1 MSKKDY
7 ERIAR
12 ALRIW
17 RPSEPTEQRLYLSI
31 VYQIA
36 GELKEDNPRFDL
48 TQFLRAVDA

>member
-17 RPSEPTEQRLYLSI
+17 RPSEPNEQQLYLSI
-31 VYQIA
+31 VDQIA
-36 GELKEDNPRFDL
+36 EVLKEDNPRFNKEL
-48 TQFLRAVDA
+48 FLRAVDA

>member
-17 RPSEPTEQRLYLSI
+17 RPSAPAEQRLYLGI

-36 GELKEDNPRFDL
+36 QELKEDNPRFEL
-48 TQFLRAVDA
+48 TQFLRAVDL